1 MLRVDGLTL
10 GYGGIRAL
18 ENASI
23 DVRENTVTTLV
34 GSNGAGKSTLMKGI
48 MGLMAPLAGEV
59 RLDGERLSGLS
70 TSQIVAQGVV
80 LVPEGRELFPRMTVL
95 ENLQVG
101 ASLGGDGT
109 RKKRNLDTVTELFPV
124 LGRKLSMAARNLSGG
139 EQQMLAVGRA
149 LMASPRF
156 LLLDEPSIGLAPLV
170 EEQLMASIR
179 QVSNELG
186 LGVLLV
192 EQNAMLALEN
202 SYWAYVIE
210 LGRITKSAAS
220 ADLVEDPSIV
230 DAYLGG

>member
-48 MGLMAPLAGEV
+48 MGLKPPLAGEV
-59 RLDGERLSGLS
+59 RLDGIRLAGLS
-70 TSQIVAQGVV
+70 TSEIVARGVV
-80 LVPEGRELFPRMTVL
+80 LVPEGRELFPKMTVL

-101 ASLGGDGT
+101 ASLGGDEA
-109 RKKRNLDTVTELFPV
+109 RKKRNLATVTELFPV

-156 LLLDEPSIGLAPLV
+156 LLLDEPSIGLAPLIEV
-170 EEQLMASIR
+170 QLMASIR
-179 QVSNELG
+179 QVANELG

-192 EQNAMLALEN
+192 EQNAMLALEH
-202 SYWAYVIE
+202 SDWAYVIE
-210 LGRITKSAAS
+210 LGRITKSVAS
-220 ADLVEDPSIV
+220 AELMDDPSIV